1 MATIQHVLLAE
12 GLGASWYSDLEA
24 IKRGA
29 TQDGFAYDGM
39 PVTPGFSTIR
49 QPAAAVCVM
58 LVLSDSQVAY
68 GDCVGVAYSGRMGR
82 DRLLNPTE
90 IIAVLREHVV
100 PLLTGREVKAFR
112 PIMESIE
119 SYRVDGQ
126 RLHSNLRYGVSQAL
140 LDTVAKAQHVTMSE
154 VLAEEYQLELID
166 ADVPVNLQTGYD
178 WYSGVDKIILRR
190 GPFIHTGSTHNREM
204 FAKQIEY
211 LRWIRGRLEK
221 YGDQSYRP
229 TVHFDLYGHIGIAF
243 DHDTRRMA
251 DYIGQLEGIISPYG
265 LIIED
270 PVNMGE
276 KTRQMSMMAELK
288 SELRRRG
295 NRVRLMTDE
304 LCPTFEDHKAFA
316 AAGAADL
323 QKVKAPDMGGV
334 SNSIECALYL
344 KSKGVGVYLGG
355 SATETERAAQVRTH
369 VALAVRP
376 DQMLASPGMGVD
388 EAHSVVVN
396 EMHRTRAMWKLRR

>member
-29 TQDGFAYDGM
+29 KQDGFAYDGM

-90 IIAVLREHVV
+90 IIAVLREYVV

-251 DYIGQLEGIISPYG
+251 
-265 LIIED
+265 
-270 PVNMGE
+270 
-276 KTRQMSMMAELK
+276 ELK